1 MVALEEE
8 MSRISLRGSG
18 LVVLSVGWRCDLGTG
33 NTERGVFFLVQTAF
47 VRTRTYGIEAV

>member
-18 LVVLSVGWRCDLGTG
+18 LVVLSVSWRCDLGTCS
-33 NTERGVFFLVQTAF
+33 TELGVFVLVQSAF
-47 VRTRTYGIEAV
+47 VRARTYGTEAV